1 MTRKALGKGLSSLIP
16 DGAGQAMAPMPVPAQ
31 PEALARPMEID
42 LDRIDPNPFQPR
54 QYFSETEL
62 AELSASIL
70 QHGVVQP
77 ILVRPRGDRFQLVVG
92 ERRVRAAQRA
102 ALMRIPAVVKE
113 ISEDEMVE
121 LALVE
126 NVQRENLTPIEEAQ
140 GYKRLVDRLKAT
152 QADVAKRVGKDR
164 STVANSLRLLSLSE
178 FIQGEIDHGTLTP
191 GHGRA
196 LLAMPPEVRD
206 KMARRILKE
215 GLSVRQAEK
224 LALSEKQD
232 TARKTTS
239 PAVVDPNTLAAQER
253 LTHALATKVRIHR
266 KGEGG
271 TVEISFH
278 NEEELERLF
287 ECIVR

>member
-1 MTRKALGKGLSSLIP
+1 
-16 DGAGQAMAPMPVPAQ
+16 MAPMPVPAAAQ
-31 PEALARPMEID
+31 PAAVARPMEID

-54 QYFSETEL
+54 QYFSEAEL

-113 ISEDEMVE
+113 VSEDEMVE

-178 FIQGEIDHGTLTP
+178 FIQDEIGHGTLTP

-224 LALSEKQD
+224 LASSEKQD
-232 TARKTTS
+232 SATKITK
-239 PAVVDPNTLAAQER
+239 PVVVDPNTLAAEER
-253 LTHALATKVRIHR
+253 LTHALATRVKIRR

-271 TVEISFH
+271 TVEIAFH

-287 ECIVR
+287 EAIVR

>member
-1 MTRKALGKGLSSLIP
+1 
-16 DGAGQAMAPMPVPAQ
+16 MAPIPAPVQ
-31 PEALARPMEID
+31 PVASALPLEID

-77 ILVRPRGDRFQLVVG
+77 VLLRPKGDRFQLVVG

-102 ALMRIPAVVKE
+102 ALVRIPAVVRE
-113 ISEDEMVE
+113 VSEDEMVE

-126 NVQRENLTPIEEAQ
+126 NVQRENLTPIEEAL
-140 GYKRLVDRLKAT
+140 GYKRLVDRLKVT
-152 QADVAKRVGKDR
+152 QAEVAKRVGKDR
-164 STVANSLRLLSLSE
+164 STIANSLRLLSLSS
-178 FIQGEIDHGTLTP
+178 FIRDEIDHGRLSP

-196 LLAMPPEVRD
+196 LLAMPPEIRD
-206 KMARRILKE
+206 RMARQMLKQ

-224 LALSEKQD
+224 LASLEKSES
-232 TARKTTS
+232 TS
-239 PAVVDPNTLAAQER
+239 KITKPVVLDANTLAAEER
-253 LTHALATKVRIHR
+253 LTHALATRVKIRR
-266 KGEGG
+266 KGKGG
-271 TVEISFH
+271 TVEIAFH

-287 ECIVR
+287 ESIVH

>member
-16 DGAGQAMAPMPVPAQ
+16 DGAGQAMAPMPAPVQ

-77 ILVRPRGDRFQLVVG
+77 VLLRPQGDRFQLVVG

-102 ALMRIPAVVKE
+102 ALMRIPAVVRE
-113 ISEDEMVE
+113 VSEDEMAE

-126 NVQRENLTPIEEAQ
+126 NVQRENLTPIEEAN
-140 GYKRLVDRLKAT
+140 GYKRLVDRLNVT
-152 QADVAKRVGKDR
+152 QAEVAKRVGKER
-164 STVANSLRLLSLSE
+164 STIANSLRLLSLSG
-178 FIQGEIDHGTLTP
+178 FIQGEIDRGTLSS

-224 LALSEKQD
+224 LASAEKSD
-232 TARKTTS
+232 AATKITK
-239 PAVVDPNTLAAQER
+239 PVVTDPNTLAAEER
-253 LTHALATKVRIHR
+253 LTHALATRVKIHR
-266 KGEGG
+266 KGAGG
-271 TVEISFH
+271 TVEIAFH

-287 ECIVR
+287 ETIAR

>member
-1 MTRKALGKGLSSLIP
+1 
-16 DGAGQAMAPMPVPAQ
+16 MAPMPVPAKAQ
-31 PEALARPMEID
+31 PAATAGPVEID
-42 LDRIDPNPFQPR
+42 LDLIDPNPFQPR
-54 QYFSETEL
+54 QYFSEVEL

-70 QHGVVQP
+70 RHGVVQP
-77 ILVRPRGDRFQLVVG
+77 IVVRPRGDRYQLVVG

-102 ALMRIPAVVKE
+102 VLMRIPAVVKQ

-126 NVQRENLTPIEEAQ
+126 NVQRQDLTPIEEAH
-140 GYKRLVDRLKAT
+140 GYKRLVDRLQAT

-178 FIQGEIDHGTLTP
+178 FIQGEIDHGALTP

-215 GLSVRQAEK
+215 SLSVRQAEK
-224 LALSEKQD
+224 LAASEKQD
-232 TARKTTS
+232 TATKMKITK
-239 PAVVDPNTLAAQER
+239 PAVADANTLAAEER
-253 LTHALATKVRIHR
+253 LTHALATRVKIHR

-271 TVEISFH
+271 TVEIAFH

>member
-113 ISEDEMVE
+113 VSEDEMVE

-140 GYKRLVDRLKAT
+140 GYQRLVDRLKAT

>member
-1 MTRKALGKGLSSLIP
+1 
-16 DGAGQAMAPMPVPAQ
+16 MAPMPVPAAAQ
-31 PEALARPMEID
+31 PAAMARPMEID

-54 QYFSETEL
+54 QYFSEDEL

-102 ALMRIPAVVKE
+102 SLMRIPAVVKE

-126 NVQRENLTPIEEAQ
+126 NVQREDLTPIEEAQ

-178 FIQGEIDHGTLTP
+178 FIQSEIGHGTLTP

-224 LALSEKQD
+224 LASYEKQESG
-232 TARKTTS
+232 TKSTK
-239 PAVVDPNTLAAQER
+239 PAVVDPNTLAAEER
-253 LTHALATKVRIHR
+253 LTHALATRVKIHR

-271 TVEISFH
+271 TVEIAFH

-287 ECIVR
+287 ESIVR

>member
-16 DGAGQAMAPMPVPAQ
+16 DGAGQAMAPIPAPVQ
-31 PEALARPMEID
+31 PVASALPLEID

-77 ILVRPRGDRFQLVVG
+77 VLLRPKGDRFQLVVG

-102 ALMRIPAVVKE
+102 ALVRIPAVVRE
-113 ISEDEMVE
+113 VSEDEMVE

-126 NVQRENLTPIEEAQ
+126 NVQRENLTPIEEAL
-140 GYKRLVDRLKAT
+140 GYKRLVDRLKVT
-152 QADVAKRVGKDR
+152 QAEVAKRVGKDR
-164 STVANSLRLLSLSE
+164 STIANSLRLLSLSS
-178 FIQGEIDHGTLTP
+178 FIRDEIDHGRLSP

-196 LLAMPPEVRD
+196 LLAMPPEIRD
-206 KMARRILKE
+206 RMARQMLKQ

-224 LALSEKQD
+224 LASLENSES
-232 TARKTTS
+232 TS
-239 PAVVDPNTLAAQER
+239 KITKPVVLDANTLAAEER
-253 LTHALATKVRIHR
+253 LTHALATRVKIRR
-266 KGEGG
+266 KGKGG
-271 TVEISFH
+271 TVEIAFH

-287 ECIVR
+287 ESIVH

>member
-16 DGAGQAMAPMPVPAQ
+16 DGAGQAMAPMPAPVQPAAQ
-31 PEALARPMEID
+31 ASPTEID

-77 ILVRPRGDRFQLVVG
+77 VLLRPQGDRFQLVVG

-102 ALMRIPAVVKE
+102 ALMRIPAVVRE
-113 ISEDEMVE
+113 VSEDEMAE

-126 NVQRENLTPIEEAQ
+126 NVQRENLTPIEEAN
-140 GYKRLVDRLKAT
+140 GYKRLVDRLKVT
-152 QADVAKRVGKDR
+152 QAEVAKRVGKER
-164 STVANSLRLLSLSE
+164 STVSNSLRLLSLSG
-178 FIQGEIDHGTLTP
+178 FIQGEIDRGTLSS

-206 KMARRILKE
+206 NMARRILKE

-224 LALSEKQD
+224 LASSEKPD
-232 TARKTTS
+232 SAKTIVK
-239 PAVVDPNTLAAQER
+239 PVVTDPNTLAAEER
-253 LTHALATKVRIHR
+253 LTHALATRVKIHR
-266 KGEGG
+266 KGAGG
-271 TVEISFH
+271 TVEIAFH

-287 ECIVR
+287 ETIVR

>member
-1 MTRKALGKGLSSLIP
+1 
-16 DGAGQAMAPMPVPAQ
+16 MAPMPVPATAQ
-31 PEALARPMEID
+31 PATLASPMEID
-42 LDRIDPNPFQPR
+42 LDLIDPNPFQPR
-54 QYFSETEL
+54 QYFSEVEL

-70 QHGVVQP
+70 RHGVVQP

-102 ALMRIPAVVKE
+102 VLMRIPAIVKE
-113 ISEDEMVE
+113 VSEDEMVE

-126 NVQRENLTPIEEAQ
+126 NVQREDLTPIEEAQ
-140 GYKRLVDRLKAT
+140 GYKRLVDRLQAT

-178 FIQGEIDHGTLTP
+178 FIQGEIDHGALTP

-224 LALSEKQD
+224 LAASEKQD
-232 TARKTTS
+232 TAKKITK
-239 PAVVDPNTLAAQER
+239 PAVADPNTLAAEER
-253 LTHALATKVRIHR
+253 LTHALSTRVKIHR
-266 KGEGG
+266 RGEGG
-271 TVEISFH
+271 TVEIAFH